1 MGQISETN
9 RYKYMLVYN
18 KRIADALLNMLH
30 IKYISLYH
38 GEFNYYAV
46 LTIDNGILLF
56 SYKSDHHSHQ
66 KVQYLQYHTITL

>member
-9 RYKYMLVYN
+9 RYKYMLVDN

-30 IKYISLYH
+30 IKYISLHH

-46 LTIDNGILLF
+46 LTIDNGI
-56 SYKSDHHSHQ
+56 
-66 KVQYLQYHTITL
+66 

>member
-1 MGQISETN
+1 M
-9 RYKYMLVYN
+9 MVYN
-18 KRIADALLNMLH
+18 NQIADALLNMLH

-66 KVQYLQYHTITL
+66 KLQYLQFYTM